1 MKCTLIF
8 SLIFENSKNQSFL
21 LRSSRNET
29 NLYTNTTLAYRSTF
43 LERTKESLRNEISE
57 YIEGTLTIASF
68 FLFLCSLDFLLENFG
83 QKFFPFIV
91 LSQIGFEFLEQIFLL
106 FFQLLNFLFL
116 HFHFSIAFSDLK

>member
-43 LERTKESLRNEISE
+43 LERAKESYGMKFRSILKELLPSPVF
-57 YIEGTLTIASF
+57 SF
-68 FLFLCSLDFLLENFG
+68 FFALLIFFLKTLVKNSSHLLFSPKLALNSSN
-83 QKFFPFIV
+83 KFFCF
-91 LSQIGFEFLEQIFLL
+91 SSS
-106 FFQLLNFLFL
+106 
-116 HFHFSIAFSDLK
+116 FSISCFFISTFRLHSAT